1 LLLHATPKETTM
13 SATIVWRVGLLAFDL
28 VGLVALPASAAT
40 GDIDEVAPADTVN
53 LRAGPSDQANVRGT
67 VQKGDQEIERGRD
80 DITIVN
86 QDGTPNLPIHQLGS
100 Q

>member
-1 LLLHATPKETTM
+1 LLLHATP
-13 SATIVWRVGLLAFDL
+13 ATIVWRVGLLAFGL
-28 VGLVALPASAAT
+28 VGLAALPASAAT
-40 GDIDEVAPADTVN
+40 GDIDEVAHADTDN

-67 VQKGDQEIERGRD
+67 AQKGDQEIERGRD